1 MSHPDSEVMQEA
13 MPEVMHEATAQEQD
27 LLLLANHATALASTE
42 VPPRVQINLSR
53 MFRDPYQ
60 LEKEERTS
68 LIGDLRDCVELCP
81 SSPELRV
88 LLGMAMCVDL
98 QAQEAMEVLREA
110 VQMAPDN
117 FAARL
122 KFGELMMRLR
132 ICDQAEEHTKA
143 ASRLAC
149 NTVQAELARKQ
160 GAAIR
165 EMRRNGIER
174 GTFKSILPR
183 WKNLA
188 AWRAQLTPRRGRA
201 ALELKAQ

>member
-1 MSHPDSEVMQEA
+1 MSKGIEPMSHSDSEIMQEA
-13 MPEVMHEATAQEQD
+13 AAREEYLP
-27 LLLLANHATALASTE
+27 LLANHATALASSE
-42 VPPRVQINLSR
+42 VPARVQGNLSR

-68 LIGDLRDCVELCP
+68 LVHDLRACVELCP

-98 QAQEAMEVLREA
+98 QAQEAMEVLRDA
-110 VQMAPDN
+110 VELAPDN

-122 KFGELMMRLR
+122 KFGELLMRLR

-143 ASRLAC
+143 AGRLAR
-149 NTVQAELARKQ
+149 NTVQAELARNQ
-160 GAAIR
+160 AAAIR
-165 EMRRNGIER
+165 NMRRNGIER
-174 GTFKSILPR
+174 GTFKSVMPR
-183 WKNLA
+183 WGNWA

-201 ALELKAQ
+201 ALKLKAQ